1 MKKNVLFV
9 GMLVIALV
17 FGLLLAGCDT
27 GTNSDSN
34 PFVGTWIR
42 DDITLTIKADS
53 TWSIIK
59 TPEDEDKF
67 TPRKGAYTYSGNT
80 VTLTPTHFWDFDKK
94 DWAAEPVKYSLTATV
109 SGNELTG
116 REGSETSTY
125 TKKQ

>member
-17 FGLLLAGCDT
+17 FGLLIAGCDT

-34 PFVGTWIR
+34 PFVGMWIR
-42 DDITLTIKADS
+42 DDITLTIRADS
-53 TWSIIK
+53 TWSIIR
-59 TPEDEDKF
+59 TPEDKDKF
-67 TPRKGAYTYSGNT
+67 TPRKGTYTYSGNT
-80 VTLTPTHFWDFDKK
+80 ATLALTHFWDFDKE
-94 DWAAEPVKYSLTATV
+94 DWAAEPVKGSLTATV

-116 REGSETSTY
+116 REGNETAMY